1 MQDDASGGL
10 DVTLLVAVAA
20 LTTARVEYSL
30 DRRCPQ
36 QSLNPLGK
44 RPLDHILHVFV
55 AAGAQ
60 ESQILFM
67 RGGAR
72 KKRSLLRCKSVKDC
86 ARTYPPCEA
95 QPRRV
100 ALMLRLAAA
109 ASRVRALACHRK
121 GIPAKPL

>member
-1 MQDDASGGL
+1 MLRVFQVGMQDDASGGL

-55 AAGAQ
+55 AAGARAAR
-60 ESQILFM
+60 SFSC
-67 RGGAR
+67 GGRA
-72 KKRSLLRCKSVKDC
+72 KKKVAGTLQKCEKLR
-86 ARTYPPCEA
+86 
-95 QPRRV
+95 
-100 ALMLRLAAA
+100 
-109 ASRVRALACHRK
+109 
-121 GIPAKPL
+121 PAISTL

>member
-67 RGGAR
+67 RGGR
-72 KKRSLLRCKSVKDC
+72 EKKGRC
-86 ARTYPPCEA
+86 Y
-95 QPRRV
+95 V
-100 ALMLRLAAA
+100 AK
-109 ASRVRALACHRK
+109 V
-121 GIPAKPL
+121 